1 MVNLYVN
8 LTSCVQRNH
17 IVFNYTFSRHFYDA
31 KILTLCVYWVQQNI
45 AYKRVCAHLTNE
57 QNELR
62 ETARKTE
69 QTSLPTIVNMHS
81 RNNFERHKY
90 SSDIDDN
97 NQGHLIECNVS
108 LAVIHFYQTNANHL
122 HVTIPEASNILFSVG
137 NNQMDSVNFQTSW
150 RISGEKPTWPPPNPI
165 RFAWQ
170 LVRRLSHDPIA
181 TGSVAT
187 VQLTS
192 RTVPERD
199 NAVLAS
205 DANCKQLLSMSANML
220 CGKWIS
226 WCSGCDRN

>member
-137 NNQMDSVNFQTSW
+137 KK
-150 RISGEKPTWPPPNPI
+150 I
-165 RFAWQ
+165 
-170 LVRRLSHDPIA
+170 
-181 TGSVAT
+181 
-187 VQLTS
+187 
-192 RTVPERD
+192 
-199 NAVLAS
+199 
-205 DANCKQLLSMSANML
+205 
-220 CGKWIS
+220 KWIRSIFKLVDGLAAKSLPGHLQIQYALRDS
-226 WCSGCDRN
+226 W

>member
-1 MVNLYVN
+1 MSHYSQKELNKWSNTSASLVRDSFESFLFVSMVNLYVN

-45 AYKRVCAHLTNE
+45 AYKRVCAHSTNE

-137 NNQMDSVNFQTSW
+137 NNQMDSVNFQT
-150 RISGEKPTWPPPNPI
+150 RK
-165 RFAWQ
+165 
-170 LVRRLSHDPIA
+170 
-181 TGSVAT
+181 
-187 VQLTS
+187 LTES
-192 RTVPERD
+192 
-199 NAVLAS
+199 
-205 DANCKQLLSMSANML
+205 
-220 CGKWIS
+220 I
-226 WCSGCDRN
+226 